1 MNVQQLLVADLLLV
15 VLSAAGWI
23 GAGVT
28 GAMGR
33 GRLSRA
39 LVGSAAALTLAR
51 TGVVAV
57 LAGHGW
63 WFVQEKVVL
72 AVPLVVAAL
81 AVSRGSVRFFAAG
94 YASAAGLA
102 IGYPVEASD
111 ALIAVAV
118 VGIAGL
124 VTWRVVRP
132 EPDGRFLVRG
142 LAIAAVL
149 GLIGVGVA
157 FVPPARVDAGGG
169 PVRTD
174 THLRSVAE
182 LRGPQA
188 PAAGGA
194 VRRYDLAARQA
205 TVTLASGRQV
215 NAWTYNGQ
223 VPGPA
228 LTATEGDLVEVRLTN
243 VDITDGVTLH
253 WHGYDVANAEDGA
266 PGVTQDAVLPGQE
279 HVYRFLADQV
289 GTYWYHTHQVSNIGV
304 RMGLFGTLIVTPRS
318 LVAGVELA
326 VPVHTL
332 DGTVVIGL
340 NDGVEAR
347 EVAAG
352 APVRLRL
359 INTDST
365 PHRFTLAGTGF
376 RLVAVDGNDLNE
388 PGEVRDVALRLA
400 AGGRYDVAFTMPSG
414 PVALLID
421 DDPAIGVRFGP
432 DGRSLTPSTA
442 AWPSTTAWP
451 ELELTSYGRPRETP
465 FTGRFDRDFTLVLDR
480 GLALVDGVPA
490 YAHTINGF
498 AHPRV
503 PAQHVRLGDAVR
515 FTVVNRGMETHPWH
529 LHGHRVLVLAKD
541 GRAVSGSPLWMD
553 SFDVRPGEVWQVA
566 LRADNPGVWMNHCHN
581 LSHADQG
588 MVSHL
593 SYEGVS
599 TSAHGDH

>member
-33 GRLSRA
+33 GRLARA